1 MLERVTTSKF
11 RKDLKRLKKRNYN
24 LDLLFT
30 VIDEFLAEQKLADK
44 YHDHALSGNYAGFRE
59 CHILHD

>member
-1 MLERVTTSKF
+1 MLEGVTTSKF

-30 VIDEFLAEQKLADK
+30 VIDELLAEQKFADK

-59 CHILHD
+59 CHILPD